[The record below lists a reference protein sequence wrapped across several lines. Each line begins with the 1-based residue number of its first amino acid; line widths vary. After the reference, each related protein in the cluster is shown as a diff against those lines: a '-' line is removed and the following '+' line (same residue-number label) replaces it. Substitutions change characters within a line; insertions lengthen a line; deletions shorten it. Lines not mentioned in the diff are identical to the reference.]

1 MHSSSDIQGQGSEGL
16 AEGSGESFN
25 ALGSLASTLGQT
37 VESANPSGLANP
49 LPTGI
54 PLSAGDIA
62 VPQSPD
68 NLRHGS
74 AKRGTSVTQESQEST
89 QESRAQSPGLRNRRS
104 PLRATSPAAPA
115 RAAPAPAAPSPT
127 RPTVSLDAT
136 EGDTGMDSFWHD

>member
-1 MHSSSDIQGQGSEGL
+1 MQSSSDIQGQGSEGL

-25 ALGSLASTLGQT
+25 AVGSLASTLGQS

-68 NLRHGS
+68 NLR
-74 AKRGTSVTQESQEST
+74 QLP
-89 QESRAQSPGLRNRRS
+89 QSENEMARMRVLS
-104 PLRATSPAAPA
+104 PVCGEASSGAAAPFQM
-115 RAAPAPAAPSPT
+115 S
-127 RPTVSLDAT
+127 
-136 EGDTGMDSFWHD
+136 